1 MLISC
6 VWQSSYRLFTAL
18 LQRLVFF
25 HCRERRKK
33 EIIFVIVPSLIL
45 HFSRCLSGERIIF
58 FFRSFNGSLLQNLY
72 IYMYKGTINKVDK
85 VILQKVTR
93 ANELNE
99 LDLAS
104 A

>member
-1 MLISC
+1 MCLAIEL
-6 VWQSSYRLFTAL
+6 SSFYSPFTASRIFSL
-18 LQRLVFF
+18 SKKKK
-25 HCRERRKK
+25 KK
-33 EIIFVIVPSLIL
+33 EIIFVIVPLIL
-45 HFSRCLSGERIIF
+45 HFSRCLSRERIIF
-58 FFRSFNGSLLQNLY
+58 FFFFTSFNGSLLQNLY
-72 IYMYKGTINKVDK
+72 IYIYKGTINKVDK

>member
-1 MLISC
+1 
-6 VWQSSYRLFTAL
+6 
-18 LQRLVFF
+18 
-25 HCRERRKK
+25 
-33 EIIFVIVPSLIL
+33 
-45 HFSRCLSGERIIF
+45 
-58 FFRSFNGSLLQNLY
+58 
-72 IYMYKGTINKVDK
+72 MYKGTINKVDK